1 MSWGPWR
8 APTEPKLTAVEP
20 RHPRKRLLIRGNPLE
35 RMTGIEPALSAWEA
49 DVLPLNY
56 IRVTRRFTLRCVPSY
71 PTRDLRNDLRTFGA
85 TCVRVTQAHAM
96 ESCDGGQ
103 PWKAPHCTKAAH
115 VRRGSPAMCGLWSAR
130 CCRRGLHADRLSG
143 RFSTP
148 TGVLGVPGPDA
159 PLGTITYL
167 LTTTESFADSPSGS
181 DWRMVQLLNLGRT
194 AVGANYRQ

>member
-96 ESCDGGQ
+96 EGNPG
-103 PWKAPHCTKAAH
+103 KRLIAPRPRMCA
-115 VRRGSPAMCGLWSAR
+115 VGSPAMCGLSAR

-194 AVGANYRQ
+194 AVGPNYRQ

>member
-96 ESCDGGQ
+96 EGNPG
-103 PWKAPHCTKAAH
+103 KRLIAPRPRMCAVEAQRCVDCVSAVLQAGLTRGPTLRPVFDAN
-115 VRRGSPAMCGLWSAR
+115 RRAWRSWTR
-130 CCRRGLHADRLSG
+130 CALGDDHLLVDDDRELRR
-143 RFSTP
+143 
-148 TGVLGVPGPDA
+148 
-159 PLGTITYL
+159 
-167 LTTTESFADSPSGS
+167 
-181 DWRMVQLLNLGRT
+181 
-194 AVGANYRQ
+194 